1 MRAPEFRHRS
11 GKSQWNYRRFNL
23 VKMRSEFFGDVPIE
37 RCLNEAARMVS
48 ENLNKPVAHKF
59 YFVLHGPA
67 LITLNADERHVVND
81 RSKIVQG
88 EVGS

>member
-1 MRAPEFRHRS
+1 M
-11 GKSQWNYRRFNL
+11 L
-23 VKMRSEFFGDVPIE
+23 SEFFGDALIE
-37 RCLNEAARMVS
+37 RCLNESTGMVS
-48 ENLNKPVAHKF
+48 ENLNKPFAHKF